1 MRYIICYK
9 LHRKNGARKELLR
22 FDCGDDN
29 EAISYLNHIMT
40 IKQKE
45 LETRDFELLTGDW
58 KHIAYYTEEGLNT
71 KQVIN
76 IHLKPIDE
84 AVKESQKDEIYTLY
98 KGMTKTMQKAVKNV
112 MLVANGKEIE
122 E

>member
-9 LHRKNGARKELLR
+9 LHRKNGARKELSR
-22 FDCGDDN
+22 FDCRNDL
-29 EAISYLNHIMT
+29 EAIGYFQDII
-40 IKQKE
+40 IKLKE
-45 LETRDFELLTGDW
+45 LGDKDYELLTGDW
-58 KHIAYYTEEGLNT
+58 KHIAYFTEGGLDT

-84 AVKESQKDEIYTLY
+84 VVKKSQKNEIYTLY